1 MLGYYRITLERED
14 NMPKGMTKY
23 QLDHFK
29 SKVKRQFDP
38 MIQEQELLVK
48 RFKTEATDKAVG
60 KLSKKMGADKI
71 ISKFRLAEQML
82 KEARDSARTFF
93 NKKVKDQKDG
103 TLNYNIRHQ
112 DERLSLEDCEEQ
124 LRDWA
129 SDLAQR
135 EIERR
140 PEGAKLKHLKDL
152 ELKAID
158 TVMEAGTPE
167 TLIISLNQVSQ
178 KIGLNWDQD
187 LKALPSVN

>member
-1 MLGYYRITLERED
+1 
-14 NMPKGMTKY
+14 MPKMTKY

-29 SKVKRQFDP
+29 SKVDRQFSP
-38 MIQEQELLVK
+38 MIEEQELLVK
-48 RFKTEATDKAVG
+48 RYTTEATDKAVS

-71 ISKFRLAEQML
+71 ITKFREAERLL

-93 NKKVKDQKDG
+93 KKKVNDTKDR
-103 TLNYNIRHQ
+103 TLTYNVRNH

-129 SDLAQR
+129 SNLAER

-152 ELKAID
+152 KVKAID

-167 TLIISLNQVSQ
+167 TLIIALNLVSQ

>member
-1 MLGYYRITLERED
+1 
-14 NMPKGMTKY
+14 MPKGMTKY

-38 MIQEQELLVK
+38 MIEEQELLVK

-60 KLSKKMGADKI
+60 KLSKKMGADRI
-71 ISKFRLAEQML
+71 ISKFREAEKL
-82 KEARDSARTFF
+82 LREARDSARTFF
-93 NKKVKDQKDG
+93 NKKVNDAKENR
-103 TLNYNIRHQ
+103 TLNYSITSNR
-112 DERLSLEDCEEQ
+112 DNLTLEDCEEQ

-187 LKALPSVN
+187 LKALPSVS

>member
-1 MLGYYRITLERED
+1 
-14 NMPKGMTKY
+14 MTKY

-29 SKVKRQFDP
+29 AKVDRQFSP
-38 MIQEQELLVK
+38 MIEEQELLVK
-48 RFKTEATDKAVG
+48 RYQTEATDKAVG

-71 ISKFRLAEQML
+71 IIKFRDAEKLL

-93 NKKVKDQKDG
+93 KKKVKDEKDR
-103 TLNYNIRHQ
+103 TLNYNIRHH
-112 DERLSLEDCEEQ
+112 DERLSLNDCEEQ
-124 LRDWA
+124 LREWA
-129 SDLAQR
+129 SNLAER

-152 ELKAID
+152 KVKAID

-167 TLIISLNQVSQ
+167 TLIIALNLVSQ

>member
-1 MLGYYRITLERED
+1 MT
-14 NMPKGMTKY
+14 KMTKY

-29 SKVKRQFDP
+29 SKVKRQFNP
-38 MIQEQELLVK
+38 MIEEQELLVK

-71 ISKFRLAEQML
+71 LARFRVAEQML

-93 NKKVKDQKDG
+93 NKKVKNEDNR
-103 TLNYNIRHQ
+103 TLTYNVRNR

-124 LRDWA
+124 LREWA

-152 ELKAID
+152 KLKAID

-167 TLIISLNQVSQ
+167 TLIISLNLVSQ
-178 KIGLNWDQD
+178 KIGLNWNQE

>member
-1 MLGYYRITLERED
+1 
-14 NMPKGMTKY
+14 MTKY

-29 SKVKRQFDP
+29 SKVKRQFNP
-38 MIQEQELLVK
+38 MIEEQELLVK

-71 ISKFRLAEQML
+71 LARFRVAEQML

-93 NKKVKDQKDG
+93 NKKVKNEDNR
-103 TLNYNIRHQ
+103 TLTYNVRNR

-124 LRDWA
+124 LREWA

-152 ELKAID
+152 KLKAID

-167 TLIISLNQVSQ
+167 TLIISLNLVSQ
-178 KIGLNWDQD
+178 KIGLNWNQE

>member
-1 MLGYYRITLERED
+1 M
-14 NMPKGMTKY
+14 
-23 QLDHFK
+23 
-29 SKVKRQFDP
+29 
-38 MIQEQELLVK
+38 LVK
-48 RFKTEATDKAVG
+48 RYTTEATDKAVS

-71 ISKFRLAEQML
+71 ITKFREAERLL

-93 NKKVKDQKDG
+93 KKKVNDTKDR
-103 TLNYNIRHQ
+103 TLTYNVRNH

-129 SDLAQR
+129 SNLAER

-152 ELKAID
+152 KVKAID

-187 LKALPSVN
+187 LKALPSVS

>member
-1 MLGYYRITLERED
+1 MVGYYRITIERED
-14 NMPKGMTKY
+14 NMPKMTKY

-29 SKVKRQFDP
+29 SKVDRQFSP
-38 MIQEQELLVK
+38 MIEEQELLVK
-48 RFKTEATDKAVG
+48 RYQTEATDKAVG

-71 ISKFRLAEQML
+71 ITKFRDAEQML

-93 NKKVKDQKDG
+93 KKKVKDQKDR
-103 TLNYNIRHQ
+103 TLNYNIRHH
-112 DERLSLEDCEEQ
+112 DEDLSLNDCETQ
-124 LRDWA
+124 LREWA
-129 SDLAQR
+129 SNLAER

-152 ELKAID
+152 KVKAID

-167 TLIISLNQVSQ
+167 TLIIALNLVSQ

>member
-1 MLGYYRITLERED
+1 
-14 NMPKGMTKY
+14 MPKMTKY

-29 SKVKRQFDP
+29 SKVDRQFSP
-38 MIQEQELLVK
+38 MIEEQELLVK
-48 RFKTEATDKAVG
+48 RYQTEATDKAVG

-71 ISKFRLAEQML
+71 ITKFRDAEQML

-93 NKKVKDQKDG
+93 KKKVKDEKDR
-103 TLNYNIRHQ
+103 TLNYNIRHH
-112 DERLSLEDCEEQ
+112 DEDLSLNDCETQ
-124 LRDWA
+124 LREWA
-129 SDLAQR
+129 SNLAER

-152 ELKAID
+152 KVKAID

-167 TLIISLNQVSQ
+167 TLIIALNLVSQ

>member
-1 MLGYYRITLERED
+1 
-14 NMPKGMTKY
+14 MPKGMTKY

-38 MIQEQELLVK
+38 MIEEQELLVK
-48 RFKTEATDKAVG
+48 RFQTEATDKAVG

-71 ISKFRLAEQML
+71 ISKFRTAEQML

-93 NKKVKDQKDG
+93 KKKADDVKENR
-103 TLNYNIRHQ
+103 TLSYNIRNQ
-112 DERLSLEDCEEQ
+112 DESLSLGDCEDQ

-129 SDLAQR
+129 SNLAER

-152 ELKAID
+152 KVKAID

-178 KIGLNWDQD
+178 KIGLNWNQD
-187 LKALPSVN
+187 LKALPSVS

>member
-1 MLGYYRITLERED
+1 
-14 NMPKGMTKY
+14 MPKMTKY

-29 SKVKRQFDP
+29 SKVKRQFNP
-38 MIQEQELLVK
+38 MIEEQELLVK

-71 ISKFRLAEQML
+71 LARFRVAEQML

-93 NKKVKDQKDG
+93 NKKAEKQKDN
-103 TLNYNIRHQ
+103 TLLYNIKHRE
-112 DERLSLEDCEEQ
+112 ERISLEDCEEQ

-129 SDLAQR
+129 SNLAQR

-152 ELKAID
+152 KLKAID

-167 TLIISLNQVSQ
+167 TLIISLNLVSQ
-178 KIGLNWDQD
+178 KIGLNWNQE

>member
-1 MLGYYRITLERED
+1 
-14 NMPKGMTKY
+14 MTKY

-29 SKVKRQFDP
+29 SKVKRQFNP
-38 MIQEQELLVK
+38 MIEEQELLVK

-71 ISKFRLAEQML
+71 LARFRVAEQML

-93 NKKVKDQKDG
+93 NKKVKNEDNR
-103 TLNYNIRHQ
+103 TLTYNVRNR

-152 ELKAID
+152 KLKAID

-167 TLIISLNQVSQ
+167 TLIISLNLVSQ
-178 KIGLNWDQD
+178 KIGLNWNQD
-187 LKALPSVN
+187 LKALPSVS

>member
-1 MLGYYRITLERED
+1 MVGYYRITIERED
-14 NMPKGMTKY
+14 NMPKMTKY

-71 ISKFRLAEQML
+71 ITKFRDAEQML

-93 NKKVKDQKDG
+93 NKKAKDEKDR
-103 TLNYNIRHQ
+103 TLTYNVRNR

-152 ELKAID
+152 KVKAID

-167 TLIISLNQVSQ
+167 TLIIALNLVSQ

>member
-1 MLGYYRITLERED
+1 MT
-14 NMPKGMTKY
+14 KMTKY

-29 SKVKRQFDP
+29 SKVKRQFNP
-38 MIQEQELLVK
+38 MIEEQELLVK

-71 ISKFRLAEQML
+71 LARFRVAEQML

-93 NKKVKDQKDG
+93 NKKVKNEDNR
-103 TLNYNIRHQ
+103 TLTYNVRNR

-124 LRDWA
+124 LREWA

-152 ELKAID
+152 KLKAID

-167 TLIISLNQVSQ
+167 TLIIALNLVSQ

>member
-1 MLGYYRITLERED
+1 
-14 NMPKGMTKY
+14 MPKMTKY

-29 SKVKRQFDP
+29 SKVKRQFSP
-38 MIQEQELLVK
+38 MIEEQELLVK
-48 RFKTEATDKAVG
+48 RFQTEATDKAVG
-60 KLSKKMGADKI
+60 RLSKKMGADKI
-71 ISKFRLAEQML
+71 LARFRVAEQML

-93 NKKVKDQKDG
+93 NKKVKNEDNR
-103 TLNYNIRHQ
+103 TLTYNVRNR

-129 SDLAQR
+129 SNLAER

-152 ELKAID
+152 QLKAID

-178 KIGLNWDQD
+178 KIGLNWSQD
-187 LKALPSVN
+187 LKALPSVS

>member
-1 MLGYYRITLERED
+1 MVGYYRITIERED
-14 NMPKGMTKY
+14 NMPKMTKY

-29 SKVKRQFDP
+29 SKVDRQFSP
-38 MIQEQELLVK
+38 MIEEQELLVK
-48 RFKTEATDKAVG
+48 RYQTEATDKAVG

-71 ISKFRLAEQML
+71 ITKFRDAEQML

-93 NKKVKDQKDG
+93 KKKVKDEKDR
-103 TLNYNIRHQ
+103 TLNYNIRHH
-112 DERLSLEDCEEQ
+112 DEDLSLNDCETQ
-124 LRDWA
+124 LREWA
-129 SDLAQR
+129 SNLAER

-152 ELKAID
+152 KVKAID

-167 TLIISLNQVSQ
+167 TLIIALNLVSQ

>member
-1 MLGYYRITLERED
+1 MT
-14 NMPKGMTKY
+14 KMTKY

-29 SKVKRQFDP
+29 SKVKRQFNP
-38 MIQEQELLVK
+38 MIEEQELLVK

-71 ISKFRLAEQML
+71 LARFRVAEQML

-93 NKKVKDQKDG
+93 NKKVKNEDNR
-103 TLNYNIRHQ
+103 TLTYNVRNR

-152 ELKAID
+152 KLKAID

-167 TLIISLNQVSQ
+167 TLIISLNLVSQ
-178 KIGLNWDQD
+178 KIGLNWNQE

>member
-1 MLGYYRITLERED
+1 
-14 NMPKGMTKY
+14 MPKMTKY

-29 SKVKRQFDP
+29 SKVKRQFNP
-38 MIQEQELLVK
+38 MIEEQELLVK

-71 ISKFRLAEQML
+71 LARFRVAEQML

-93 NKKVKDQKDG
+93 NKKVKNEDNR
-103 TLNYNIRHQ
+103 TLTYNVRNR

-152 ELKAID
+152 KLKAID

-167 TLIISLNQVSQ
+167 TLIISLNLVSQ
-178 KIGLNWDQD
+178 KIGLNWNQE

>member
-1 MLGYYRITLERED
+1 
-14 NMPKGMTKY
+14 MTKY

-29 SKVKRQFDP
+29 SKVKRQFNP
-38 MIQEQELLVK
+38 MIEEQELLVK

-71 ISKFRLAEQML
+71 LARFRVAEQML

-93 NKKVKDQKDG
+93 NKKVKNEDNR
-103 TLNYNIRHQ
+103 TLTYNVRNR

-152 ELKAID
+152 KLKAID

-167 TLIISLNQVSQ
+167 TLIISLNLVSQ
-178 KIGLNWDQD
+178 KIGLNWNQE